1 MADNCTNKEE
11 EAGAQ
16 SAGLAGAQS
25 AGLAGAQAAG
35 MGGAQGVEEVGEDG
49 VSDESVMITSCIDG
63 RDFTFDNTKNSKS
76 ILISYCHEFELPKP
90 EFDIHEEFKPDRYY
104 NAIVAAGGKQSI
116 GSGTSKPKAE
126 AAACNK
132 FLSNYFLS
140 GRNSL
145 HLGNKVCAV
154 KGKYPPSKQIKSQR
168 KIEKFNQKKR
178 EAAAK
183 NKEDAVGG
191 AGQETVGGPGQET
204 VGGAGQETVGGA
216 GQEIV
221 AQDTLGEVGQDP
233 IVLAKEN
240 LYVAFDLERSAG
252 PDNFEII
259 QIAYA
264 SKKSS
269 GSSYIIPTGSIDRY
283 TTMMC
288 HQITCQGKR
297 MKKNGTQ
304 VVGESLLN
312 AGLKFI
318 DFLKQEEKKP
328 ILICHGLDMV
338 TLLNNLASVNLSE
351 EVVACIGGSIN
362 TNKVFKNDENI
373 SCIGLTNMTVKTNL
387 AEAILGNE
395 ISREEMKESAHDA
408 LFDSVLLYK
417 VWDKYMENL
426 PTLDAAL
433 LLRDYVESSSLAVS
447 QAKATISDIRSR
459 RNRRG
464 RSKHEEK
471 GIVYFY

>member
-1 MADNCTNKEE
+1 MAE
-11 EAGAQ
+11 
-16 SAGLAGAQS
+16 
-25 AGLAGAQAAG
+25 
-35 MGGAQGVEEVGEDG
+35 GGDRRNMPGGPVGVEGVEEVGEDG

-76 ILISYCHEFELPKP
+76 ILISYCLEFELPKP

-104 NAIVAAGGKQSI
+104 NAIVAAGGKESI
-116 GSGTSKPKAE
+116 GSGTSKTKAE
-126 AAACNK
+126 AAACNR

-140 GRNSL
+140 GRNSI

-154 KGKYPPSKQIKSQR
+154 KGKYPTSKQIKSQR
-168 KIEKFNQKKR
+168 RIEKFNQKKR

-183 NKEDAVGG
+183 NKEDD
-191 AGQETVGGPGQET
+191 

-221 AQDTLGEVGQDP
+221 AQDTHGEVGQDP

-252 PDNFEII
+252 PDDSEII
-259 QIAYA
+259 QIAYT
-264 SKKSS
+264 SKKSR

-283 TTMMC
+283 TTMQC
-288 HQITCQGKR
+288 HKISCQGKR

-318 DFLKQEEKKP
+318 EFLKQEEKKP

-387 AEAILGNE
+387 AEAILGNK
-395 ISREEMKESAHDA
+395 ISREEIKESAHDA

-433 LLRDYVESSSLAVS
+433 LLRDYVESSSLAVC
-447 QAKATISDIRSR
+447 QAKATISEIRSR

-471 GIVYFY
+471 GIVYFYGWED